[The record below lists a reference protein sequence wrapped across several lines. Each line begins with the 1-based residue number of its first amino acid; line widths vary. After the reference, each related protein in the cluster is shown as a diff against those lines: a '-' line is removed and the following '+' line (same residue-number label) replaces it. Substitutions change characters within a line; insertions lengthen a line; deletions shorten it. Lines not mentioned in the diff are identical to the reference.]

1 MSRGASAPY
10 GQHPELHHGKKLTS
24 FTSSVISSMDM
35 VVRWGKATPAT
46 TIGADSRFFAH
57 PLKLHA
63 AAEAGSRG
71 PRGKPPSVA
80 SVPVRLTMTAA
91 RLGVRRA
98 LRLAQPSRAYSV
110 RATVASAQLPRLTQQ
125 TSYTA
130 TLSRAPRLALQ
141 PLRTI
146 STLVSK
152 PEHPEDESVLEGDP
166 PLVHLTERAI
176 NKIKAV
182 AESDNDP
189 KTALRIIVEPGG
201 CHGYMYK
208 LEITNKYDDDDLYV
222 PTN

>member
-1 MSRGASAPY
+1 
-10 GQHPELHHGKKLTS
+10 
-24 FTSSVISSMDM
+24 MDM

-63 AAEAGSRG
+63 AAETGSRG
-71 PRGKPPSVA
+71 PRGMARPSVA
-80 SVPVRLTMTAA
+80 GVPVHLTMTAA
-91 RLGVRRA
+91 RLSMRRA
-98 LRLAQPSRAYSV
+98 LRLAQPSRGSSMRTPAV
-110 RATVASAQLPRLTQQ
+110 GVNLPRTAQQ
-125 TSYTA
+125 TPYTA
-130 TLSRAPRLALQ
+130 TPSRVPRLS
-141 PLRTI
+141 PLRARTI

-176 NKIKAV
+176 AKIKAV

-222 PTN
+222 LTD